1 MADNERIGVIGLGIM
16 GKPMARNL
24 MAAGH
29 EVAVYD
35 LFPDPVEELVTDG
48 AILGTSPADVA
59 SKSDVTVVMVQN
71 SPQST
76 TVALGENGIIEAADK
91 GQLVV
96 DMSSIAPLVSQQIG
110 KELAEAG
117 IDFLDA
123 PVSGGEPGAISG
135 TLAIMVGGTQAA
147 FDRAAP
153 VFNATGASAVLCG
166 DVGAGGFTKL
176 ANQICVAANIN
187 ALAEALVLTSK
198 AGLNPETVFNAIKG
212 GLAGSNVMNTKAPM
226 MFDRNF
232 QAGFRIE
239 LHLKD
244 MNNAM
249 DTAQQMGVPLQL
261 RAQLQQVLQA
271 LYNEGNGTDDHAGIL
286 KYVEALAKV
295 EVKKP

>member
-1 MADNERIGVIGLGIM
+1 MTDKERIGVIGLGIM

-24 MAAGH
+24 MTAGH
-29 EVAVYD
+29 EVVVYD
-35 LFPDPVEELVTDG
+35 LFPEPVEELVTDG
-48 AILGTSPADVA
+48 AVLGTSPADVA
-59 SKSDVTVVMVQN
+59 SKSDITVVMVQN

-96 DMSSIAPLVSQQIG
+96 DMSSIAPLVSQKIG

-123 PVSGGEPGAISG
+123 PVSGGEPGAIAG
-135 TLAIMVGGTQAA
+135 TLAIMVGGTQTA

-153 VFNATGASAVLCG
+153 IFEATGASAVLCG
-166 DVGAGGFTKL
+166 EVGAGGFTKL

-187 ALAEALVLTSK
+187 GLAEALVLTSK

-212 GLAGSNVMNTKAPM
+212 GLAGSNVMNAKAPM
-226 MFDRNF
+226 MFERNF

-244 MNNAM
+244 INNVM
-249 DTAQQMGVPLQL
+249 DTAQQMGVPLQMS
-261 RAQLQQVLQA
+261 AQLQQVLQA
-271 LYNEGNGTDDHAGIL
+271 LFNEGNGTDDHAGML

-295 EVKKP
+295 EVTK

>member
-1 MADNERIGVIGLGIM
+1 MADKERIGVIGLGIM

-24 MAAGH
+24 MTSGH
-29 EVAVYD
+29 EVVVYD
-35 LFPDPVEELVTDG
+35 LFPEPVEELVTDG
-48 AILGTSPADVA
+48 AVLGTSPADVA
-59 SKSDVTVVMVQN
+59 SKSDITVVMVQN

-96 DMSSIAPLVSQQIG
+96 DMSSIAPLVSQKIG
-110 KELAEAG
+110 EELADAG

-123 PVSGGEPGAISG
+123 PVSGGEPGAIAG

-153 VFNATGASAVLCG
+153 IFEATGASAVLCG
-166 DVGAGGFTKL
+166 EVGAGGFTKL

-187 ALAEALVLTSK
+187 GLAEALVLTSK

-212 GLAGSNVMNTKAPM
+212 GLAGSNVMNAKAPV
-226 MFDRNF
+226 MFERNF

-244 MNNAM
+244 INNVM
-249 DTAQQMGVPLQL
+249 DTAQQMGVPLQMS
-261 RAQLQQVLQA
+261 AQLQQVLQA
-271 LYNEGNGTDDHAGIL
+271 LFNEGNGTDDHAGML

-295 EVKKP
+295 EVKK

>member
-1 MADNERIGVIGLGIM
+1 MADKERIGVIGLGIM

-24 MAAGH
+24 MTAGH
-29 EVAVYD
+29 EVVVYD
-35 LFPDPVEELVTDG
+35 LFPEPVEELVTDG
-48 AILGTSPADVA
+48 AVLGTSPADVA
-59 SKSDVTVVMVQN
+59 SKSDITVVMVQN

-96 DMSSIAPLVSQQIG
+96 DMSSIAPLVSQKIG

-123 PVSGGEPGAISG
+123 PVSGGEPGAIAG
-135 TLAIMVGGTQAA
+135 TLAIMVGGTQTA

-153 VFNATGASAVLCG
+153 IFEATGASAVLCG
-166 DVGAGGFTKL
+166 EVGAGGFTKL

-187 ALAEALVLTSK
+187 GLAEALVLTSK

-212 GLAGSNVMNTKAPM
+212 GLAGPNVMNAKAPM
-226 MFDRNF
+226 MFERNF

-244 MNNAM
+244 INNVM
-249 DTAQQMGVPLQL
+249 DTAQQMGVPLQMS
-261 RAQLQQVLQA
+261 AQLQQVLQA
-271 LYNEGNGTDDHAGIL
+271 LFNEGNGTDDHAGML

-295 EVKKP
+295 EVTK

>member
-1 MADNERIGVIGLGIM
+1 MADKERIGVIGLGIM

-24 MAAGH
+24 MSAGH
-29 EVAVYD
+29 EVVVYD
-35 LFPDPVEELVTDG
+35 LFPEPVEELVTDG
-48 AILGTSPADVA
+48 AVLGSSPADVA

-76 TVALGENGIIEAADK
+76 TVSLGENGIIEGASN

-96 DMSSIAPLVSQQIG
+96 DMSSIAPLVSQKIG
-110 KELAEAG
+110 EELADAG

-123 PVSGGEPGAISG
+123 PVSGGEPGAIAG

-153 VFNATGASAVLCG
+153 IFEATGASAVLCG
-166 DVGAGGFTKL
+166 EVGAGGFTKL

-187 ALAEALVLTSK
+187 GLAEALVLTSK

-212 GLAGSNVMNTKAPM
+212 GLAGSNVMNAKAPM
-226 MFDRNF
+226 MFERNF

-244 MNNAM
+244 INNVM
-249 DTAQQMGVPLQL
+249 DTAQELGVPLQMS
-261 RAQLQQVLQA
+261 AQLQQVLQA
-271 LYNEGNGTDDHAGIL
+271 LDNEGNGSDDHAGIL

-295 EVKKP
+295 EVKKS

>member
-1 MADNERIGVIGLGIM
+1 MADKERIGVIGLGIM

-24 MAAGH
+24 MSAGH
-29 EVAVYD
+29 EVVVYD
-35 LFPDPVEELVTDG
+35 LFPEPVEELVTDG
-48 AILGTSPADVA
+48 AVLGSSPADVA

-76 TVALGENGIIEAADK
+76 TVSLGENGIIEGASR

-96 DMSSIAPLVSQQIG
+96 DMSSIAPLVSQKIG
-110 KELAEAG
+110 EELADAG

-123 PVSGGEPGAISG
+123 PVSGGEPGAIAG

-153 VFNATGASAVLCG
+153 IFEATGASAVLCG
-166 DVGAGGFTKL
+166 EVGAGGFTKL

-187 ALAEALVLTSK
+187 GLAEALVLTSK

-212 GLAGSNVMNTKAPM
+212 GLAGSNVMNAKAPM
-226 MFDRNF
+226 MFERNF

-244 MNNAM
+244 INNVM
-249 DTAQQMGVPLQL
+249 DTAQELGVPLQMS
-261 RAQLQQVLQA
+261 AQLQQVLQA
-271 LYNEGNGTDDHAGIL
+271 LDNEGNGSDDHAGIL

-295 EVKKP
+295 EVKKS

>member
-1 MADNERIGVIGLGIM
+1 MADKERIGVIGLGIM

-24 MAAGH
+24 MTAGH
-29 EVAVYD
+29 EVVVYD
-35 LFPDPVEELVTDG
+35 LFPEPVEELVTDG
-48 AILGTSPADVA
+48 AVLGTSPADVA
-59 SKSDVTVVMVQN
+59 SKSDITVVMVQN

-76 TVALGENGIIEAADK
+76 TVSLGENGIIEAADK

-96 DMSSIAPLVSQQIG
+96 DMSSIAPLVSQKIAE
-110 KELAEAG
+110 ELADAG
-117 IDFLDA
+117 SDFLDA
-123 PVSGGEPGAISG
+123 PVSGGEPGAIAG

-153 VFNATGASAVLCG
+153 IFEATGASAVLCG
-166 DVGAGGFTKL
+166 EVGAGGFTKL

-187 ALAEALVLTSK
+187 GLAEALVLTSK

-212 GLAGSNVMNTKAPM
+212 GLAGSNVMNAKAPM
-226 MFDRNF
+226 MFERNF

-244 MNNAM
+244 INNVM
-249 DTAQQMGVPLQL
+249 DTAQQMGVPLQMS
-261 RAQLQQVLQA
+261 AQLQQMLQA
-271 LYNEGNGTDDHAGIL
+271 RFNEGNGTDDHAGIL

-295 EVKKP
+295 EVKK

>member
-1 MADNERIGVIGLGIM
+1 MADKERIGVIGLGIM

-24 MAAGH
+24 MTSGH
-29 EVAVYD
+29 EVVVYD
-35 LFPDPVEELVTDG
+35 LFPEPVEELVTDG
-48 AILGTSPADVA
+48 AVLGTSPADVA
-59 SKSDVTVVMVQN
+59 SKSDITVVMVQN

-96 DMSSIAPLVSQQIG
+96 DMSSIAPLVSQKIG

-123 PVSGGEPGAISG
+123 PVSGGEPGAIAG

-153 VFNATGASAVLCG
+153 IFEATGASAVLCG
-166 DVGAGGFTKL
+166 EVGAGGFTKL

-187 ALAEALVLTSK
+187 GLAEALVLTSK

-212 GLAGSNVMNTKAPM
+212 GLAGSNVMNAKAPM
-226 MFDRNF
+226 MFERNF

-244 MNNAM
+244 INNVM
-249 DTAQQMGVPLQL
+249 DTAQQMGVPLQMS
-261 RAQLQQVLQA
+261 AQLQQVLQA
-271 LYNEGNGTDDHAGIL
+271 LFNEGNGTDDHAGML

-295 EVKKP
+295 EVTK

>member
-1 MADNERIGVIGLGIM
+1 MADKERIGVIGLGIM

-24 MAAGH
+24 MTAGH
-29 EVAVYD
+29 EVVVYD
-35 LFPDPVEELVTDG
+35 LFPEPVEELVTDG
-48 AILGTSPADVA
+48 AVLGTSPADVA
-59 SKSDVTVVMVQN
+59 SKSDITVVMVQN

-96 DMSSIAPLVSQQIG
+96 DMSSIAPLVSQKIG
-110 KELAEAG
+110 EELADAG

-123 PVSGGEPGAISG
+123 PVSGGEPGAIAG

-153 VFNATGASAVLCG
+153 IFEATGASAVLCG
-166 DVGAGGFTKL
+166 EVGAGGFTKL

-187 ALAEALVLTSK
+187 GLAEALVLTSK

-212 GLAGSNVMNTKAPM
+212 GLAGSNVMNAKAPM
-226 MFDRNF
+226 MFERNF

-244 MNNAM
+244 INNVM
-249 DTAQQMGVPLQL
+249 DTAQQMGVPLQMS
-261 RAQLQQVLQA
+261 AQLQQVLQA
-271 LYNEGNGTDDHAGIL
+271 LFNEGNGTDDHAGML

-295 EVKKP
+295 EVKK

>member
-35 LFPDPVEELVTDG
+35 LFPEPVEELVTDG

-135 TLAIMVGGTQAA
+135 GRGPSV
-147 FDRAAP
+147 
-153 VFNATGASAVLCG
+153 
-166 DVGAGGFTKL
+166 
-176 ANQICVAANIN
+176 
-187 ALAEALVLTSK
+187 
-198 AGLNPETVFNAIKG
+198 
-212 GLAGSNVMNTKAPM
+212 
-226 MFDRNF
+226 
-232 QAGFRIE
+232 
-239 LHLKD
+239 
-244 MNNAM
+244 
-249 DTAQQMGVPLQL
+249 
-261 RAQLQQVLQA
+261 
-271 LYNEGNGTDDHAGIL
+271 
-286 KYVEALAKV
+286 
-295 EVKKP
+295 

>member
-1 MADNERIGVIGLGIM
+1 MADKERIGVIGLGIM

-24 MAAGH
+24 MTAGH
-29 EVAVYD
+29 EVVVYD
-35 LFPDPVEELVTDG
+35 LFPEPVEELVTDG
-48 AILGTSPADVA
+48 AVLGTSPADVA
-59 SKSDVTVVMVQN
+59 SKSDITVVMVQN

-96 DMSSIAPLVSQQIG
+96 DMSSIAPLVSQKIG

-123 PVSGGEPGAISG
+123 PVSGGEPGAIAG
-135 TLAIMVGGTQAA
+135 TLAIMVGGTQTA

-153 VFNATGASAVLCG
+153 IFEATGASAVLCG
-166 DVGAGGFTKL
+166 EVGAGGFTKL

-187 ALAEALVLTSK
+187 GLAEALVLTSK

-212 GLAGSNVMNTKAPM
+212 GLAGSNVMNAKAPM
-226 MFDRNF
+226 MFERNF

-244 MNNAM
+244 INNVM
-249 DTAQQMGVPLQL
+249 DTAQQMGVPLQMS
-261 RAQLQQVLQA
+261 AQLQQVLQA
-271 LYNEGNGTDDHAGIL
+271 LFNEGNGTDDHAGML

-295 EVKKP
+295 EVTK

>member
-1 MADNERIGVIGLGIM
+1 MADKERIGVIGLGIM

-24 MAAGH
+24 MTSGH
-29 EVAVYD
+29 EVVVYD
-35 LFPDPVEELVTDG
+35 LFPEPVEELVTDG
-48 AILGTSPADVA
+48 AVLGTSPADVA
-59 SKSDVTVVMVQN
+59 SKSDITVVMVQN

-96 DMSSIAPLVSQQIG
+96 DMSSIAPLVSQKIG
-110 KELAEAG
+110 EELAEAG

-123 PVSGGEPGAISG
+123 PVSGGEPGAIAG

-153 VFNATGASAVLCG
+153 IFEATGASAVLCG
-166 DVGAGGFTKL
+166 EVGAGGFTKL

-187 ALAEALVLTSK
+187 GLAEALVLTSK

-212 GLAGSNVMNTKAPM
+212 GLAGSNVMNAKAPM
-226 MFDRNF
+226 MFERNF

-244 MNNAM
+244 INNVM
-249 DTAQQMGVPLQL
+249 DTAQQMGVPLQMS
-261 RAQLQQVLQA
+261 AQLQQVLQA
-271 LYNEGNGTDDHAGIL
+271 LFNEGNGTDDHAGML

-295 EVKKP
+295 EVKK

>member
-1 MADNERIGVIGLGIM
+1 MADKERIGVIGLGIM

-24 MAAGH
+24 MTAGH
-29 EVAVYD
+29 EVVVYD
-35 LFPDPVEELVTDG
+35 LFPEPVEELVTDG
-48 AILGTSPADVA
+48 AVLGTSPADVA
-59 SKSDVTVVMVQN
+59 SKSDITVVMVQN

-76 TVALGENGIIEAADK
+76 TVSLGENGIIEAADK

-96 DMSSIAPLVSQQIG
+96 DMSSIAPLVSQKIAE
-110 KELAEAG
+110 ELADAG

-123 PVSGGEPGAISG
+123 PVSGGEPGAIAG

-153 VFNATGASAVLCG
+153 IFEATGASAVLCG
-166 DVGAGGFTKL
+166 EVGAGGFTKL

-187 ALAEALVLTSK
+187 GLAEALVLTSK

-212 GLAGSNVMNTKAPM
+212 GLAGSNVMNAKAPM
-226 MFDRNF
+226 MFERNF

-244 MNNAM
+244 INNVM
-249 DTAQQMGVPLQL
+249 DTAQQMGVPLQMS
-261 RAQLQQVLQA
+261 AQLQQMLQS
-271 LYNEGNGTDDHAGIL
+271 LFNEGNGTDDHAGIL

-295 EVKKP
+295 EVKK

>member
-1 MADNERIGVIGLGIM
+1 MADKERIGVIGLGIM

-24 MAAGH
+24 MTSGH
-29 EVAVYD
+29 EVVVYD
-35 LFPDPVEELVTDG
+35 LFPEPVEELVTDG
-48 AILGTSPADVA
+48 AVLGTSPADVA
-59 SKSDVTVVMVQN
+59 SKSDITVVMVQN

-96 DMSSIAPLVSQQIG
+96 DMSSIAPLVSQKIAE
-110 KELAEAG
+110 ELADAG

-123 PVSGGEPGAISG
+123 PVSGGEPGAIAG

-153 VFNATGASAVLCG
+153 IFEATGASAVLCG
-166 DVGAGGFTKL
+166 EVGAGGFTKL

-187 ALAEALVLTSK
+187 GLAEALVLTSK

-212 GLAGSNVMNTKAPM
+212 GLAGSNVMNAKAPM
-226 MFDRNF
+226 MFERNF

-244 MNNAM
+244 INNVM
-249 DTAQQMGVPLQL
+249 DTAQQMGVPLQMS
-261 RAQLQQVLQA
+261 AQLQQMLQS
-271 LYNEGNGTDDHAGIL
+271 LFNEGNGTDDHAGIL

-295 EVKKP
+295 EVKK

>member
-1 MADNERIGVIGLGIM
+1 MADKERIGVIGLGIM

-35 LFPDPVEELVTDG
+35 LFPEPVEELVTDG

-147 FDRAAP
+147 FDRATP
-153 VFNATGASAVLCG
+153 IFDATGASAVLCG

-261 RAQLQQVLQA
+261 SAQLQQVLQA

-286 KYVEALAKV
+286 KYVESLAKV

>member
-1 MADNERIGVIGLGIM
+1 MADKERIGVIGLGIM

-24 MAAGH
+24 MTAGH
-29 EVAVYD
+29 EVVVYD
-35 LFPDPVEELVTDG
+35 LFPEPVEELVTDG
-48 AILGTSPADVA
+48 AVLGTSPADVA

-76 TVALGENGIIEAADK
+76 TVSLGENGIIEGASK

-96 DMSSIAPLVSQQIG
+96 DMSSIAPLISQKIG
-110 KELAEAG
+110 EELADAG

-123 PVSGGEPGAISG
+123 PVSGGEPGAVAG
-135 TLAIMVGGTQAA
+135 TLAIMVGGSQAA

-153 VFNATGASAVLCG
+153 IFDATGASAVLCG
-166 DVGAGGFTKL
+166 DIGAGGFTKL

-187 ALAEALVLTSK
+187 GLAEALVLTTK

-212 GLAGSNVMNTKAPM
+212 GLAGSNVMNAKAPM

-244 MNNAM
+244 INNVM
-249 DTAQQMGVPLQL
+249 DTAQELGVPLQMS
-261 RAQLQQVLQA
+261 AQLQQVLQA

-295 EVKKP
+295 EVKK

>member
-1 MADNERIGVIGLGIM
+1 MADKERIGVIGLGIM

-24 MAAGH
+24 MSAGH
-29 EVAVYD
+29 QVAVYD
-35 LFPDPVEELVTDG
+35 LFPEPVEELVTDG

-71 SPQST
+71 SPQSM

-110 KELAEAG
+110 KELEAAG

-123 PVSGGEPGAISG
+123 PVSGGEPGAIEG
-135 TLAIMVGGTQAA
+135 TLAIMVGGSQAA

-153 VFNATGASAVLCG
+153 IFDATGASAVLCG

-212 GLAGSNVMNTKAPM
+212 GLVGSNVMNAKAPM
-226 MFDRNF
+226 MFNRNF
-232 QAGFRIE
+232 QAGFRVE

-244 MNNAM
+244 INNVM
-249 DTAQQMGVPLQL
+249 DTAQQMGVPLQMS
-261 RAQLQQVLQA
+261 AQLQQVLQA
-271 LYNEGNGTDDHAGIL
+271 LFNEGNGTDDHAGIL
-286 KYVEALAKV
+286 KYVEAMAKV
-295 EVKKP
+295 EVKKD

>member
-1 MADNERIGVIGLGIM
+1 MADKERIGVIGLGIM

-24 MAAGH
+24 MSAGH
-29 EVAVYD
+29 EVVVYD
-35 LFPDPVEELVTDG
+35 LFPEPVEELVTDG
-48 AILGTSPADVA
+48 AVLGSSPADVA

-76 TVALGENGIIEAADK
+76 TVSLGENGIIEGASNS
-91 GQLVV
+91 QLVV
-96 DMSSIAPLVSQQIG
+96 DMSSIAPLVSQKIG
-110 KELAEAG
+110 EELADAG

-123 PVSGGEPGAISG
+123 PVSGGEPGAIAG

-153 VFNATGASAVLCG
+153 IFEATGASAVLCG
-166 DVGAGGFTKL
+166 EVGAGGFTKL

-187 ALAEALVLTSK
+187 GLAEALVLTSK

-212 GLAGSNVMNTKAPM
+212 GLAGSNVMNAKAPM
-226 MFDRNF
+226 MFERNF

-244 MNNAM
+244 INNVM
-249 DTAQQMGVPLQL
+249 DTAQELGVPLQMS
-261 RAQLQQVLQA
+261 AQLQQVLQA
-271 LYNEGNGTDDHAGIL
+271 LDNEGNGSDDHAGIL

-295 EVKKP
+295 EVKKS

>member
-1 MADNERIGVIGLGIM
+1 MADKERIGVIGLGIM

-24 MAAGH
+24 MTAGH
-29 EVAVYD
+29 EVVVYD
-35 LFPDPVEELVTDG
+35 LFPEPVEELVTDG
-48 AILGTSPADVA
+48 AVLGASPADVA

-76 TVALGENGIIEAADK
+76 TVSLGENGIIEGASR

-96 DMSSIAPLVSQQIG
+96 DMSSIAPLVSQKIG
-110 KELAEAG
+110 EELADAG

-123 PVSGGEPGAISG
+123 PVSGGEPGAVAG
-135 TLAIMVGGTQAA
+135 TLAIMVGGSQAA

-153 VFNATGASAVLCG
+153 IFDATGASAVLCG
-166 DVGAGGFTKL
+166 DIGAGGFTKL

-187 ALAEALVLTSK
+187 GLAEALVLTTK

-212 GLAGSNVMNTKAPM
+212 GLAGSNVMNAKAPM

-244 MNNAM
+244 INNVM
-249 DTAQQMGVPLQL
+249 DTAQELGVPLQMS
-261 RAQLQQVLQA
+261 AQLQQVLQA

-295 EVKKP
+295 EVKK

>member
-1 MADNERIGVIGLGIM
+1 MADKERIGVIGLGIM

-24 MAAGH
+24 MTAGH
-29 EVAVYD
+29 EVVVYD
-35 LFPDPVEELVTDG
+35 LFPEPVEELVTDG
-48 AILGTSPADVA
+48 AVLGTSPADVA
-59 SKSDVTVVMVQN
+59 SKSDITVVMVQN

-76 TVALGENGIIEAADK
+76 TVSLGENGIIEAADK

-96 DMSSIAPLVSQQIG
+96 DMSSIAPLVSQKIG
-110 KELAEAG
+110 EELADAG

-123 PVSGGEPGAISG
+123 PVSGGEPGAIAG

-153 VFNATGASAVLCG
+153 IFEATGASAVLCG
-166 DVGAGGFTKL
+166 EVGAGGFTKL

-187 ALAEALVLTSK
+187 GLAEALVLTSK

-212 GLAGSNVMNTKAPM
+212 GLAGSNVMNAKAPM
-226 MFDRNF
+226 MFERNF

-244 MNNAM
+244 INNVM
-249 DTAQQMGVPLQL
+249 DTAQQMGVPLQMS
-261 RAQLQQVLQA
+261 AQLQQMLQA
-271 LYNEGNGTDDHAGIL
+271 LFNEGNGTDDHAGIL

-295 EVKKP
+295 EVKK

>member
-1 MADNERIGVIGLGIM
+1 MADKERIGVIGLGIM

-24 MAAGH
+24 MSAGH
-29 EVAVYD
+29 EVVVYD
-35 LFPDPVEELVTDG
+35 LFPEPVEELVTDG
-48 AILGTSPADVA
+48 AVFGTSPADVA
-59 SKSDVTVVMVQN
+59 SKSDITVVMVQN

-76 TVALGENGIIEAADK
+76 TVSLGENGIIEGASN

-96 DMSSIAPLVSQQIG
+96 DMSSIAPLVSQKIG
-110 KELAEAG
+110 EELADAG

-123 PVSGGEPGAISG
+123 PVSGGEPGAIAG

-153 VFNATGASAVLCG
+153 IFEATGASAVLCG

-187 ALAEALVLTSK
+187 GLAEALVLTSK

-212 GLAGSNVMNTKAPM
+212 GLAGSNVMNAKAPM
-226 MFDRNF
+226 MFERNF

-244 MNNAM
+244 INNVM
-249 DTAQQMGVPLQL
+249 DTAQQMGVPLQMS
-261 RAQLQQVLQA
+261 AQLQQVLQA
-271 LYNEGNGTDDHAGIL
+271 LFNEGNGTDDHAGIL

-295 EVKKP
+295 EVKK

>member
-1 MADNERIGVIGLGIM
+1 MADKERIGVIGLGIM

-24 MAAGH
+24 MSAGH
-29 EVAVYD
+29 QVAVYD
-35 LFPDPVEELVTDG
+35 LFPEPVEELVTDG

-71 SPQST
+71 SPQSM

-110 KELAEAG
+110 KELEAAG

-123 PVSGGEPGAISG
+123 PVSGGEPGAIEG
-135 TLAIMVGGTQAA
+135 TLAIMVGGSQAA

-153 VFNATGASAVLCG
+153 IFDATGASAVLCG

-212 GLAGSNVMNTKAPM
+212 GLAGSNVMNAKAPM
-226 MFDRNF
+226 RFNRNF
-232 QAGFRIE
+232 QAGFRVE

-244 MNNAM
+244 INNVM
-249 DTAQQMGVPLQL
+249 DTAQQMGVPLQMS
-261 RAQLQQVLQA
+261 AQLQQVLQA
-271 LYNEGNGTDDHAGIL
+271 LFNEGNGTDDHAGIL
-286 KYVEALAKV
+286 KYVEAMAKV
-295 EVKKP
+295 EVKKD

>member
-1 MADNERIGVIGLGIM
+1 MADLERIGVIGLGIM

-35 LFPDPVEELVTDG
+35 LFPEPVEELVTDG

-59 SKSDVTVVMVQN
+59 SKSDVTVIMVQN
-71 SPQST
+71 SPQSMT
-76 TVALGENGIIEAADK
+76 AILGENGVVESADK

-110 KELAEAG
+110 KELAAAG

-123 PVSGGEPGAISG
+123 PVSGGEPGAVAG
-135 TLAIMVGGTQAA
+135 TLAIMVGGSQAA

-198 AGLNPETVFNAIKG
+198 AGLDPETVFNAIKG
-212 GLAGSNVMNTKAPM
+212 GLAGSNVMNAKAPM
-226 MFDRNF
+226 MFNRNF

-244 MNNAM
+244 MNNVM
-249 DTAQQMGVPLQL
+249 DTAQQMGVPLQMS
-261 RAQLQQVLQA
+261 AQLQQVLQA
-271 LYNEGNGTDDHAGIL
+271 LYNEGNGRDDHAGIL
-286 KYVEALAKV
+286 KYVEALAKT
-295 EVKKP
+295 EVKK

>member
-1 MADNERIGVIGLGIM
+1 MADKERIGVIGLGIM

-24 MAAGH
+24 MTSGH
-29 EVAVYD
+29 EVVVYD
-35 LFPDPVEELVTDG
+35 LFPEPVEELVTDG
-48 AILGTSPADVA
+48 AVLGTSPADVA
-59 SKSDVTVVMVQN
+59 SKSDITVVMVQN

-96 DMSSIAPLVSQQIG
+96 DMSSIAPLVSQKIG
-110 KELAEAG
+110 EELADAG

-123 PVSGGEPGAISG
+123 PVSGGEPGAIAG

-153 VFNATGASAVLCG
+153 IFEATGASAVLCG
-166 DVGAGGFTKL
+166 EVGAGGFTKL

-187 ALAEALVLTSK
+187 GLAEALVLTSK

-212 GLAGSNVMNTKAPM
+212 GLAGSNVMNAKAPM
-226 MFDRNF
+226 MFERNF

-244 MNNAM
+244 INNVM
-249 DTAQQMGVPLQL
+249 DTAQQMGVPLQMS
-261 RAQLQQVLQA
+261 AQLQQMLQA
-271 LYNEGNGTDDHAGIL
+271 LFNEGNGTDDHAGIL

-295 EVKKP
+295 EVKK

>member
-1 MADNERIGVIGLGIM
+1 MADKERIGVIGLGIM

-24 MAAGH
+24 MTSGH
-29 EVAVYD
+29 EVVVYD
-35 LFPDPVEELVTDG
+35 LFPEPVEELVTDG
-48 AILGTSPADVA
+48 AVLGTSPADVA
-59 SKSDVTVVMVQN
+59 SKSDITVVMVQN

-96 DMSSIAPLVSQQIG
+96 DMSSIAPLVSQKIG

-123 PVSGGEPGAISG
+123 PVSGGEPGAIAG

-153 VFNATGASAVLCG
+153 IFEATGASAVLCG
-166 DVGAGGFTKL
+166 EVGAGGFTKL

-187 ALAEALVLTSK
+187 GLAEALVLTSK

-212 GLAGSNVMNTKAPM
+212 GLAGSNVMNAKAPM
-226 MFDRNF
+226 MFERNF

-244 MNNAM
+244 INNVM
-249 DTAQQMGVPLQL
+249 DTAQQMGVPLQMS
-261 RAQLQQVLQA
+261 AQLQQVLQA
-271 LYNEGNGTDDHAGIL
+271 LFNEGNGTDDHAGML

-295 EVKKP
+295 EVKK

>member
-1 MADNERIGVIGLGIM
+1 MADKERIGVIGLGIM

-24 MAAGH
+24 MTAGH
-29 EVAVYD
+29 EVVVYD
-35 LFPDPVEELVTDG
+35 LFPEPVEELVTDG
-48 AILGTSPADVA
+48 AVLGTSPADVA
-59 SKSDVTVVMVQN
+59 SKSDITVVMVQN

-96 DMSSIAPLVSQQIG
+96 DMSSIAPLVSQKIG

-123 PVSGGEPGAISG
+123 PVSGGEPGAIAG

-153 VFNATGASAVLCG
+153 IFEATGASAVLCG
-166 DVGAGGFTKL
+166 EVGAGGFTKL

-187 ALAEALVLTSK
+187 GLAEALVLTSK

-212 GLAGSNVMNTKAPM
+212 GLAGSNVMNAKAPM
-226 MFDRNF
+226 MFERNF

-244 MNNAM
+244 INNVM
-249 DTAQQMGVPLQL
+249 DTAQQMGVPLQMS
-261 RAQLQQVLQA
+261 AQLQQVLQA
-271 LYNEGNGTDDHAGIL
+271 LFNEGNGTDDHAGML

-295 EVKKP
+295 EVTK

>member
-1 MADNERIGVIGLGIM
+1 MADKERIGVIGLGIM

-24 MAAGH
+24 MSAGH
-29 EVAVYD
+29 QVAVYD
-35 LFPDPVEELVTDG
+35 LFPEPVEELVTDG

-71 SPQST
+71 SPQSM

-110 KELAEAG
+110 KELEAAG

-123 PVSGGEPGAISG
+123 PVSGGEPGAIEG
-135 TLAIMVGGTQAA
+135 TLAIMVGGSQAA

-153 VFNATGASAVLCG
+153 IFDATGASAVLCG

-212 GLAGSNVMNTKAPM
+212 GLAGSNVMNAKAPM
-226 MFDRNF
+226 MFNRNF
-232 QAGFRIE
+232 QAGFRVE

-244 MNNAM
+244 INNVM
-249 DTAQQMGVPLQL
+249 DTAQQMGVPLQMS
-261 RAQLQQVLQA
+261 AQLQQVLQA
-271 LYNEGNGTDDHAGIL
+271 LFNEGNGTDDHAGIL
-286 KYVEALAKV
+286 KYVEAMAKV
-295 EVKKP
+295 EVKKD

>member
-1 MADNERIGVIGLGIM
+1 MADKERIGVIGLGIM

-24 MAAGH
+24 MTAGH
-29 EVAVYD
+29 EVVVYD
-35 LFPDPVEELVTDG
+35 LFPEPVEELVTDG
-48 AILGTSPADVA
+48 AVLGTSPADVA
-59 SKSDVTVVMVQN
+59 SKSDITVVMVQN

-96 DMSSIAPLVSQQIG
+96 DMSSIAPLVSQKIG
-110 KELAEAG
+110 EELAEAG

-153 VFNATGASAVLCG
+153 IFEATGASAVLCG
-166 DVGAGGFTKL
+166 EVGAGGFTKL

-187 ALAEALVLTSK
+187 GLAEALVLTSK

-212 GLAGSNVMNTKAPM
+212 GLAGSNVMNAKAPM
-226 MFDRNF
+226 MFERNF

-244 MNNAM
+244 INNVM
-249 DTAQQMGVPLQL
+249 DTAQQMGVPLQMS
-261 RAQLQQVLQA
+261 AQLQQVLQA
-271 LYNEGNGTDDHAGIL
+271 LFNEGNGTDDHAGML

-295 EVKKP
+295 EVKK

>member
-1 MADNERIGVIGLGIM
+1 MADKERIGVIGLGIM

-24 MAAGH
+24 MTAGH
-29 EVAVYD
+29 EVVVYD
-35 LFPDPVEELVTDG
+35 LFPEPVEELVTDG
-48 AILGTSPADVA
+48 AVLGTSPADVA
-59 SKSDVTVVMVQN
+59 SKSDITVVMVQN

-96 DMSSIAPLVSQQIG
+96 DMSSIAPLVSQKIG

-123 PVSGGEPGAISG
+123 PVSVGEPGAIAG
-135 TLAIMVGGTQAA
+135 TLAIMVGGTQTA

-153 VFNATGASAVLCG
+153 IFEATGASAVLCG
-166 DVGAGGFTKL
+166 EVGAGGFTKL

-187 ALAEALVLTSK
+187 GLAEALVLTSK

-212 GLAGSNVMNTKAPM
+212 GLAGSNVMNAKAPM
-226 MFDRNF
+226 MFERNF

-244 MNNAM
+244 INNVM
-249 DTAQQMGVPLQL
+249 DTAQQMGVPLQMS
-261 RAQLQQVLQA
+261 AQLQQVLQA
-271 LYNEGNGTDDHAGIL
+271 LFNEGNGTDDHAGML

-295 EVKKP
+295 EVTK

>member
-35 LFPDPVEELVTDG
+35 LFPEPVEELVTDG

-261 RAQLQQVLQA
+261 SAQLQQVLQA

-286 KYVEALAKV
+286 KYVESLAKV

>member
-1 MADNERIGVIGLGIM
+1 MADKERIGVIGLGIM

-29 EVAVYD
+29 EVTVYD
-35 LFPDPVEELVTDG
+35 LFPEPVEELVTDG
-48 AILGTSPADVA
+48 ANLGTSPADVA

-71 SPQST
+71 SPQSM

-110 KELAEAG
+110 KELADAG

-123 PVSGGEPGAISG
+123 PVSGGEPGAVAG

-153 VFNATGASAVLCG
+153 IFDATGASAVLCG
-166 DVGAGGFTKL
+166 VVGAGGFTKL

-212 GLAGSNVMNTKAPM
+212 GLAGSNVMNAKAPM
-226 MFDRNF
+226 MFERNF

-244 MNNAM
+244 INNAM
-249 DTAQQMGVPLQL
+249 DTAQQMGVPLQMS
-261 RAQLQQVLQA
+261 AQLQQVLQA

-286 KYVEALAKV
+286 KYVEAMAKV

>member
-1 MADNERIGVIGLGIM
+1 MADKERIGVIGLGIM

-24 MAAGH
+24 MTSGH
-29 EVAVYD
+29 EVVVYD
-35 LFPDPVEELVTDG
+35 LFPEPVEELVTDG
-48 AILGTSPADVA
+48 AVLGTSPADVA
-59 SKSDVTVVMVQN
+59 SKSDITVVMVQN

-96 DMSSIAPLVSQQIG
+96 DMSSIAPLVSQKIG
-110 KELAEAG
+110 EELADAG

-123 PVSGGEPGAISG
+123 PVSGGEPGAIAG

-153 VFNATGASAVLCG
+153 IFEATGASAVLCG
-166 DVGAGGFTKL
+166 EVGAGGFTKL

-187 ALAEALVLTSK
+187 GLAEALVLTSK

-212 GLAGSNVMNTKAPM
+212 GLAGSNVMNAKAPM
-226 MFDRNF
+226 MFERNF

-244 MNNAM
+244 INNVM
-249 DTAQQMGVPLQL
+249 DTAQQMGVPLQMS
-261 RAQLQQVLQA
+261 AQLQQVLQA
-271 LYNEGNGTDDHAGIL
+271 LFNEGNGTDDHAGML

-295 EVKKP
+295 EVKK

>member
-1 MADNERIGVIGLGIM
+1 MADEKRIGIIGLGIM

-24 MAAGH
+24 MTAGY

-35 LFPDPVEELVTDG
+35 LFPEPVEELVTDG
-48 AILGTSPADVA
+48 AILATSPADVA
-59 SKSDVTVVMVQN
+59 SKSDLTVIMVQN
-71 SPQST
+71 SPQSMT
-76 TVALGENGIIEAADK
+76 AILGEDGVVVGADK

-96 DMSSIAPLVSQQIG
+96 DMSSIAPLISQQIG
-110 KELAEAG
+110 KELDAAG

-123 PVSGGEPGAISG
+123 PVSGGEPGAVAG
-135 TLAIMVGGTQAA
+135 TLAIMVGGTRAA

-153 VFNATGASAVLCG
+153 IFDATGASAVLCG
-166 DVGAGGFTKL
+166 PVGAGGFTKL

-187 ALAEALVLTSK
+187 GLAEALVLTSK
-198 AGLNPETVFNAIKG
+198 AGLDPETVFNAIKG
-212 GLAGSNVMNTKAPM
+212 GLAGSNVMNAKAPM
-226 MFDRNF
+226 MFARNF

-244 MNNAM
+244 MNNVM
-249 DTAQQMGVPLQL
+249 DTAQQMGVPLQMS
-261 RAQLQQVLQA
+261 AQLQQVLQA

-295 EVKKP
+295 EVKK

>member
-1 MADNERIGVIGLGIM
+1 MADKERIGVIGLGIM

-24 MAAGH
+24 MTSGH
-29 EVAVYD
+29 EVVVYD
-35 LFPDPVEELVTDG
+35 LFPEPVEELVTDG
-48 AILGTSPADVA
+48 AVLGTSPADVA
-59 SKSDVTVVMVQN
+59 SKSDITVVMVQN

-96 DMSSIAPLVSQQIG
+96 DMSSIAPLISQKIG

-123 PVSGGEPGAISG
+123 PVSGGEPGAIAG

-153 VFNATGASAVLCG
+153 IFEATGASAVLCG
-166 DVGAGGFTKL
+166 EVGAGGFTKL

-187 ALAEALVLTSK
+187 GLAEALVLTSK

-212 GLAGSNVMNTKAPM
+212 GLAGSNVMNAKAPM
-226 MFDRNF
+226 MFERNF

-244 MNNAM
+244 INNVM
-249 DTAQQMGVPLQL
+249 DTAQQMGVPLQMS
-261 RAQLQQVLQA
+261 AQLQQVLQA
-271 LYNEGNGTDDHAGIL
+271 LFNEGNGTDDHAGML

-295 EVKKP
+295 EVKK